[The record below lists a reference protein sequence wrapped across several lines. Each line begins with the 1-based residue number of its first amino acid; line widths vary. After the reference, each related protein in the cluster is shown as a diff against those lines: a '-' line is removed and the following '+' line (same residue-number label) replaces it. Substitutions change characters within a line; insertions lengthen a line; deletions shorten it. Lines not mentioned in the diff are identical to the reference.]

1 MDRAGDAPRL
11 TIEGMAFF
19 GGLGVS
25 SDIPE
30 QAQRGLR
37 EAMAKRQA
45 AMQDG
50 PGVPVMEPEPVA
62 S

>member
-1 MDRAGDAPRL
+1 
-11 TIEGMAFF
+11 MAFF

-37 EAMAKRQA
+37 EAVAKRQA